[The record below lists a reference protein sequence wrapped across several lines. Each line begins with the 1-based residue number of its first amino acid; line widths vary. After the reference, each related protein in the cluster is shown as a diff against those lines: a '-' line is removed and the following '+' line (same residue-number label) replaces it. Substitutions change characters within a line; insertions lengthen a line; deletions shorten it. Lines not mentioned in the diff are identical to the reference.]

1 MQVTETLNS
10 VSLEPLDTG
19 HTAALWHCI
28 SEHKLHLQQWIDWVG
43 HCRSESD
50 VAAYIQQTQDEAY
63 RQEGLTMVVRFGA
76 SFAGIVSLQ
85 HWNRDLNIAELGFW
99 IAASEQGKGLMQQ
112 AIRQL
117 LSFGFKELRLQKIEA
132 ACAATNTR
140 ALRLLQYIGFS
151 VEGVLRRAILSK
163 GLLTDKVILGLLKE
177 EYR

>member
-1 MQVTETLNS
+1 MQITEMQNGI
-10 VSLEPLDTG
+10 SLEPLDTG

-28 SEHKLHLQQWIDWVG
+28 SEHKLYLQQWIDWVG
-43 HCRSESD
+43 HCRSEAD

-63 RQEGLTMVVRFGA
+63 RQEGLTMVVRSGSA
-76 SFAGIVSLQ
+76 TVGIVSLQ

-99 IAASEQGKGLMQQ
+99 IVASEQGKGLMQQ

-117 LSFGFKELRLQKIEA
+117 LPFGFKDMRLQKVEV

-140 ALRLLQYIGFS
+140 ALRLLQYMGFS

-163 GLLTDKVILGLLKE
+163 GLLTDKIVMGLLKE